1 MLQPE
6 AGIGRKAQR
15 QEYVFLI
22 LEIERKLEILEWSDC
37 RELGGGGGSGE
48 MEAGKNSGGKH
59 WLVAIDD
66 HQSSKAFRQISIL
79 FHRQ

>member
-6 AGIGRKAQR
+6 ARIGRKAQR
-15 QEYVFLI
+15 QEHVFLI
-22 LEIERKLEILEWSDC
+22 LETETQLEILEWSDF
-37 RELGGGGGSGE
+37 RELGGGSGE
-48 MEAGKNSGGKH
+48 MEAGENSGGKH